1 MSSGLVMNDIN
12 SLNDVKL
19 ICARQYARQVT
30 HYHTLEAIALAYV
43 RIFLSQ
49 MLLIVMADLTQ

>member
-1 MSSGLVMNDIN
+1 MNDIN